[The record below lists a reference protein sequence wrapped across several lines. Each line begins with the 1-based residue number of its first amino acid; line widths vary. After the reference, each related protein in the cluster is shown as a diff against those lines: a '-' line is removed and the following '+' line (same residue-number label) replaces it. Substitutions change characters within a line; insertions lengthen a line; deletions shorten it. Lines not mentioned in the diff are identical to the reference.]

1 MLDFS
6 YYGDKFYIGDIPL
19 DCDKVLLYFDKDDN
33 LPVICSYFTSNNND
47 NEPITT
53 YKILNGLN
61 GNKLFYSSTETSIG
75 SVREN
80 NSTLYRLPC
89 TKKFYDRNDYLSI
102 LCTFC
107 CVSVI
112 TLWLV
117 NLFTS
122 IFKKG
127 GLLSGLF

>member
-19 DCDKVLLYFDKDDN
+19 DADKVLLYFDKTDN
-33 LPVICSYFTSNNND
+33 LPVICSYFSSINND

-61 GNKLFYSSTETSIG
+61 GNKLIYNSTEATIG
-75 SVREN
+75 TVREN
-80 NSTLYRLPC
+80 STTLYRLPC
-89 TKKFYDRNDYLSI
+89 TTKFYDRNDYLSI

-107 CVSVI
+107 CFAVL
-112 TLWLV
+112 TLWLT

-122 IFKKG
+122 IFKKR